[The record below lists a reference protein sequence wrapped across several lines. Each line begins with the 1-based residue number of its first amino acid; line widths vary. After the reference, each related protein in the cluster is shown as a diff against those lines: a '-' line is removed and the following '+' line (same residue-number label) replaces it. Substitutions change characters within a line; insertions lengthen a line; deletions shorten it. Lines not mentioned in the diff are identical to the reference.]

1 MVRQYILKMGM
12 PIVTN
17 GYVLVEMLLVMML
30 TSVMTVLYLP
40 RSRDINCDDYI
51 FINDYFKKLSISMIS
66 NEKTYPD
73 DSRIENKYPI
83 YFSNNGNIN
92 QAQTIKGNR
101 HQIILHLGNGY
112 LTYE

>member
-17 GYVLVEMLLVMML
+17 GYALVEMLLVMML

-51 FINDYFKKLSISMIS
+51 FINDYFKKLSI
-66 NEKTYPD
+66 
-73 DSRIENKYPI
+73 ENKYPI

>member
-1 MVRQYILKMGM
+1 M
-12 PIVTN
+12 PIAAN
-17 GYVLVEMLLVMML
+17 GYVLVEMLLIMML

-40 RSRDINCDDYI
+40 KSGDINCDDYI
-51 FINDYFKKLSISMIS
+51 FINDYLNKLGMSIIS

-73 DSRIENKYPI
+73 DSRVDNKYPI
-83 YFSNNGNIN
+83 YFSGNGNIN

>member
-17 GYVLVEMLLVMML
+17 GYALVEMLLVMML

-66 NEKTYPD
+66 NEK
-73 DSRIENKYPI
+73 I
-83 YFSNNGNIN
+83 NI
-92 QAQTIKGNR
+92 QFTF
-101 HQIILHLGNGY
+101 QITVILIRRKQ
-112 LTYE
+112 